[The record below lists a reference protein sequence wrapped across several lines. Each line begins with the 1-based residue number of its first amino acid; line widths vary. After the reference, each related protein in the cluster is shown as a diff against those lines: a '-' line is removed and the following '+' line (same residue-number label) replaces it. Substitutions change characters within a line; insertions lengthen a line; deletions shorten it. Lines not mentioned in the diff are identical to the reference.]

1 MVDLGVNSA
10 NNKTISGTL
19 KITNKGAVDAEFS
32 INYKGDLPL
41 TFSPPKGNVPAYS
54 VFHIRVKRFVSILR
68 FFALP
73 LINYSFV

>member
-1 MVDLGVNSA
+1 MFYIKDVVDLGVNSA

-41 TFSPPKGNVPAYS
+41 TLSPPKGNVPAYS
-54 VFHIRVKRFVSILR
+54 VFYIRVNSDIH
-68 FFALP
+68 
-73 LINYSFV
+73 